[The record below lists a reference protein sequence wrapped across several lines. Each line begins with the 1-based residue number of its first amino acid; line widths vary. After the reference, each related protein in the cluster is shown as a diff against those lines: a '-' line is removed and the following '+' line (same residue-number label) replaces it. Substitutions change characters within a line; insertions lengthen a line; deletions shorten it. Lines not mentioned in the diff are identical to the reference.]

1 MQNAVNKTISFTL
14 LFCLSATIS
23 FAQQKKLSDTEIVR
37 YRQDAAEITYSLI
50 DKTKKISEQDI
61 YLDKETLESAY
72 NALIAIHN
80 SDLPAAKT
88 LTQTYQFHSANLDNL
103 NTFVLMLEQ
112 ENPILAHAR
121 TTKSFYG
128 INKKLDDILQPLGFK
143 PLSIVGLDNTK
154 SGILIQ
160 SPTFYNIPAIM
171 DKVYIDTR
179 IGSIQQQLPY
189 GDGNK
194 IDAKKDDN
202 KWTITFRMRFK
213 NCVNKCE
220 AEHFWTF
227 VVENNEVKFINEG
240 GDNIPAYFNKQK

>member
-1 MQNAVNKTISFTL
+1 MQNALKKTTFFAL
-14 LFCLSATIS
+14 LFCCAATIS
-23 FAQQKKLSDTEIVR
+23 FAQQKKLSDTEILR

-50 DKTKKISEQDI
+50 DKTKELSKQDI

-88 LTQTYQFHSANLDNL
+88 LTEIYQFHSANLDNL
-103 NTFVLMLEQ
+103 NAFVLIFEP

-143 PLSIVGLDNTK
+143 PMSILELNSTK
-154 SGILIQ
+154 IGILIK
-160 SPTFYNIPAIM
+160 SPIFYNIPAIM
-171 DKVYIDTR
+171 RKVYVDTQ
-179 IGSIQQQLPY
+179 IGSISERSPY

-194 IDAKKDDN
+194 IDAKKDGN

-213 NCVNKCE
+213 NCVNICE
-220 AEHFWTF
+220 AEYFWTF

-240 GDNIPAYFNKQK
+240 GQNIPEYLKKQK